1 MNLHYKAIKLK
12 TGELM
17 ACSCETDITTNTLV
31 NNKFVTL
38 HNPVLFNSFKFLD
51 QDGELVETI
60 SMMPLIPVSESTIY
74 DISTDAIMVVSNL
87 RGPAVNRYNDF
98 VVHIAE
104 QRAAEDKED
113 EEDLLAMQEE
123 AEVMDDNVVD
133 ITKFSTKILH

>member
-17 ACSCETDITTNTLV
+17 ACSCEIDITTNTLV

-87 RGPAVNRYNDF
+87 RGPAVERYNNF

-104 QRAAEDKED
+104 QRAVEDKED
-113 EEDLLAMQEE
+113 AEDLQAMQEE
-123 AEVMDDNVVD
+123 QEATDDNVVD

>member
-31 NNKFVTL
+31 TNKFVTL

-51 QDGELVETI
+51 HDGELVETI

-113 EEDLLAMQEE
+113 EQDLIAMQEDTE
-123 AEVMDDNVVD
+123 AMDDNVVD

>member
-17 ACSCETDITTNTLV
+17 ACSCESDITTNTLV

-51 QDGELVETI
+51 QEGELVETI
-60 SMMPLIPVSESTIY
+60 SMMPLIPVSESTSY
-74 DISTDAIMVVSNL
+74 DVSTDAIMVVSNL
-87 RGPAVNRYNDF
+87 RGPAVERYNNF

-104 QRAAEDKED
+104 QRAVEDKED
-113 EEDLLAMQEE
+113 AEDLQAMQEE
-123 AEVMDDNVVD
+123 TEAMEDNVVD

>member
-17 ACSCETDITTNTLV
+17 ACSCESDITTNTLV

-51 QDGELVETI
+51 QEGELVETI
-60 SMMPLIPVSESTIY
+60 SMMPLIPVSESTSY
-74 DISTDAIMVVSNL
+74 DVSTDAIMVVSNL
-87 RGPAVNRYNDF
+87 RGPAVERYNNF

-104 QRAAEDKED
+104 QRAVEDKED
-113 EEDLLAMQEE
+113 AEDLQAMQEE
-123 AEVMDDNVVD
+123 AEDMDDNVVD

>member
-17 ACSCETDITTNTLV
+17 ACSCESDITTNTLV

-51 QDGELVETI
+51 QEGELVETI
-60 SMMPLIPVSESTIY
+60 SMMPLIPVSESTSY
-74 DISTDAIMVVSNL
+74 DVSTDAIMVVSNL
-87 RGPAVNRYNDF
+87 RGPAVERYNNF

-104 QRAAEDKED
+104 QRAVEDKED

-123 AEVMDDNVVD
+123 TEAMEDNVVD